1 MTKPPTPTKLID
13 DAVRRA
19 ALRTLEL
26 ARDTDMW
33 DVTPMLGLIAVVDDG
48 EPQCIHVP
56 VPESMWLEA
65 HPAHVLRSMAAAIQY
80 GLVSLQL
87 TVDPGNVRG
96 VLLITEGHAI
106 DTDTLTPAEDA
117 TLDDFKA
124 KHRLEEHPK
133 SRELRMAQMIDR
145 SLTPAL
151 ARHFRGDEVD
161 DKIIYGF
168 EGNIPAAMEEFVS
181 AVLAAWISEAE
192 TPN

>member
-1 MTKPPTPTKLID
+1 VTTPPRLID

-33 DVTPMLGLIAVVDDG
+33 DVTPMLGLVVDDG
-48 EPQCIHVP
+48 GEPQCVHVP

-96 VLLITEGHAI
+96 VLLVTEGHSI
-106 DTDTLTPAEDA
+106 DGAALTPAEDA

-151 ARHFRGDEVD
+151 ARHFRGDDVD